1 MASALACRL
10 CRVPISAT
18 VGCAVCD
25 PFRRNLVVT
34 GEDEDER
41 PSLSGTASEVV
52 TMLRGRLKNINGD
65 LERNASSAL
74 AEKRGLAV
82 ANTLAKVLESARKL
96 QADGRSAVEAMSFQE
111 RKELFVEWY
120 TDLAPAYRNAVRE
133 AFAAYEVE
141 VSKPRPEAAPEPVLS

>member
-1 MASALACRL
+1 MLGCRM
-10 CRVPISAT
+10 CRVAITAT

-25 PFRRNLVVT
+25 PLRAHLVVIS
-34 GEDEDER
+34 EDEEDR

-52 TMLRGRLKNINGD
+52 SLLRRQVKQVRGELDKLPG
-65 LERNASSAL
+65 STL
-74 AEKRGLAV
+74 AEKRALALG
-82 ANTLAKVLESARKL
+82 NTLAKVLEAARKL
-96 QADGRSAVEAMSFQE
+96 QADGKAAVEAMSFQE

-141 VSKPRPEAAPEPVLS
+141 VSKPAKAAQDSVLS